1 MTEKNRA
8 MAFQI
13 PEELFQ
19 RIKRHLERE
28 SLRTGRKL
36 TQRDFVLGLITQALD
51 AAEVEQD
58 TPTGAPVGPCEE
70 PSPEEAGTEPNEE
83 YKAV

>member
-1 MTEKNRA
+1 MTEKNRT

-51 AAEVEQD
+51 TARCGRYRH
-58 TPTGAPVGPCEE
+58 GARYPHGGPCR
-70 PSPEEAGTEPNEE
+70 AL
-83 YKAV
+83 